1 MRNTMQAID
10 GNSKLD
16 MNRIN
21 CGNESIKQFY
31 EERLMAEA
39 KNMEKHAR
47 YRSQFERLNL
57 AMENKF
63 YLEAIF
69 IEYAIL
75 EDKAWSAL
83 KHAGYD
89 GCEKTDGLERKLDS
103 VKALRKSTDLA
114 AKYLSLQLIGD
125 VKCWKN
131 DRNKLVHNLMET
143 ELETKKLRGLAVR
156 GRKLVD
162 TFGGKVSQFNR
173 ALGRRK
179 S

>member
-1 MRNTMQAID
+1 
-10 GNSKLD
+10 
-16 MNRIN
+16 
-21 CGNESIKQFY
+21 
-31 EERLMAEA
+31 MAEA

-47 YRSQFERLNL
+47 YRSQFERLDL

-83 KHAGYD
+83 KHAEYD

-114 AKYLSLQLIGD
+114 AKYFSPQLIGD

-143 ELETKKLRGLAVR
+143 ELDTRKLRGLAVR

-162 TFGGKVSQFNR
+162 TFGSKVSQFNR

-179 S
+179 SS